1 MVYEFK
7 RHKIYSFRRSESL
20 LCEGYYWK
28 EPTGNA
34 RRFTGNQV
42 KIGGTMTCPK
52 GSRVGIERNV
62 QLRDVLEKE
71 TIGLAENKTC
81 WEGMIE
87 REK

>member
-1 MVYEFK
+1 M
-7 RHKIYSFRRSESL
+7 
-20 LCEGYYWK
+20 
-28 EPTGNA
+28 
-34 RRFTGNQV
+34 

-87 REK
+87 REKRSMNSF